1 MFGPF
6 IPQAFLDVIL
16 QIVLLLDLEVHLDV
30 VQRIQIEQPVILLL
44 LLLLV
49 ENVAELGIVYADV
62 SEL

>member
-6 IPQAFLDVIL
+6 IPQAFLDVIG
-16 QIVLLLDLEVHLDV
+16 QIVLLLDLEVHLYV
-30 VQRIQIEQPVILLL
+30 VQRIQIEQRVILLL

-49 ENVAELGIVYADV
+49 ENAAELGIVYADV